1 VKRCTSVLL
10 LSFIHTLAVFYVVK
24 TGDFQFAERFIPG
37 WTLTFSSNAAVS
49 VWHYFTLPFCILA
62 LDYIRDRKFDT
73 AGLIYIGCSLV
84 SLILLFFLTDTS
96 AYWLSIIF
104 IFLFILAPQW
114 ILKAAR
120 AFAFIAIP
128 VIIVDF
134 LTAKIISNMA
144 VNFMYGFAIDDTGDV
159 LRLIQ
164 LDYFVRYA
172 EFFGSGFGAEHAFPL
187 EVQFDRQVSQIVYPY
202 ASELPIINILYNGG
216 VFAGLWFFAL
226 VIIIIDLAR
235 FRKFKAS
242 MTTFG
247 LGCSAVL
254 FGSISNPYLFAPASM
269 LLLAVMFD
277 VWDRTRPQFRPAAR
291 DGSAIAARQQP
302 PVRNIHS

>member
-1 VKRCTSVLL
+1 M
-10 LSFIHTLAVFYVVK
+10 
-24 TGDFQFAERFIPG
+24 
-37 WTLTFSSNAAVS
+37 
-49 VWHYFTLPFCILA
+49 
-62 LDYIRDRKFDT
+62 
-73 AGLIYIGCSLV
+73 
-84 SLILLFFLTDTS
+84 
-96 AYWLSIIF
+96 
-104 IFLFILAPQW
+104 
-114 ILKAAR
+114 KASR

-128 VIIVDF
+128 LIIADF
-134 LTAKIISNMA
+134 LTAKVISNMA

-187 EVQFDRQVSQIVYPY
+187 ELQFDRQVSQIVYPY

-216 VFAGLWFFAL
+216 ILAGLWFFGL

-235 FRKFKAS
+235 FRTLKS
-242 MTTFG
+242 STSTFG

-302 PVRNIHS
+302 PVRNILS